1 MHTSAEMNENV
12 RARLLAR
19 RAELLTRRERLA
31 ADRRRDRE
39 PLSAD
44 APDRAIQRANDD
56 VIDSIADAVADELRR
71 IDKALS
77 RLESGRYG
85 LCEICLF
92 PIESKRLAAVPYAT
106 CCAQCGSETG
116 ERIAG

>member
-1 MHTSAEMNENV
+1 MHMPAEMNEI

-19 RAELLTRRERLA
+19 RAELVRVRERLA
-31 ADRRRDRE
+31 AERRRDTE

-44 APDRAIQRANDD
+44 ASDRALQCANDD
-56 VIDSIADAVADELRR
+56 VIDSIADTVLDELLR

-77 RLESGRYG
+77 RLDAGRYG
-85 LCEICLF
+85 LCEICLY